1 MSYRPPK
8 KTKKAKSNMSDE
20 GPVYEPVTSS
30 AKNLNDPDAIQ
41 SPQKSSNLVSPT
53 SEIKEQVTPNTEA
66 ASSVNE
72 SLFESNVPANSM
84 VDPPTENKILEEP
97 GHDLQQSEL
106 GQSEPDTQTDMKT
119 PERIQPHTKHLET
132 EEFGSS
138 QAKPH
143 PTEAAAPQLVQ
154 SSVLL
159 PTENTELQNTSETN
173 HANSDEEF
181 EKKSRLSDPHR
192 SRENSGSFAQK
203 CIDVSGLS
211 DTLVYKTAYFSLL
224 KLQLGF
230 QLFSRSVQTA

>member
-8 KTKKAKSNMSDE
+8 KTKKSKSNMSGE

-30 AKNLNDPDAIQ
+30 AKKLNDPDAIQ

-53 SEIKEQVTPNTEA
+53 SEMKEQVTPNTEA

-72 SLFESNVPANSM
+72 SLFESNVPANSL
-84 VDPPTENKILEEP
+84 VEPPTENKILEEP
-97 GHDLQQSEL
+97 DQELQQSDV
-106 GQSEPDTQTDMKT
+106 GHSEPDTQTDMKT
-119 PERIQPHTKHLET
+119 PERIQPHNKHLET

-138 QAKPH
+138 QAKPV
-143 PTEAAAPQLVQ
+143 PRDEEPQLVQ
-154 SSVLL
+154 SSLL
-159 PTENTELQNTSETN
+159 VPAQNMEVQNTSQTN
-173 HANSDEEF
+173 HDNSDEEF
-181 EKKSRLSDPHR
+181 EKKSQLSDPHR

-203 CIDVSGLS
+203 YLDVSGLS

-230 QLFSRSVQTA
+230 QLFTRSVQTA